1 MYPAPPVM
9 RVVATVGHCTVRTVS
24 VAVVVT
30 YSAGQ
35 AVLDRCVDALRA
47 GGGIEHI
54 VVVDTGGAAAV
65 SGDGIELI
73 RMHNRGYGA
82 AANVGFAAA
91 VARVA
96 ANTPVDIALLNDD
109 VIVRPGWLAPLVAE
123 LRAAPP
129 QHKVGA
135 AQPKLIFAG
144 TSTINSLGVQIGP
157 DGAGTDIGLGEA
169 DTPALQPTDLQ
180 IFSGGAVLFNRDFLQ
195 ATGGFD
201 ERYVLYYEDVDLA
214 LRGRELGWSYR
225 LVPASVVEHV
235 GSLSTASAPAR
246 TRYLQERNR
255 LLASF
260 RFADP
265 HTQRTALW
273 LSVRRLRHRPR
284 RTHARALLSAL
295 WLKRSW

>member
-1 MYPAPPVM
+1 M

-35 AVLDRCVDALRA
+35 AVLDRCIAALRA
-47 GGGIEHI
+47 GGGIDHI

-65 SGDGIELI
+65 SGDAIELI
-73 RMHNRGYGA
+73 RMENRGYGA

-91 VARVA
+91 MTHRVA
-96 ANTPVDIALLNDD
+96 DAPIEIALLNDD
-109 VIVRPGWLAPLVAE
+109 VMVQGGWLAPLIAE
-123 LRAAPP
+123 IRDAPP
-129 QHKVGA
+129 EERVGA
-135 AQPKLIFAG
+135 AQPKLIVAG
-144 TSTINSLGVQIGP
+144 TSTVNSLGVQIGP
-157 DGAGTDIGLGEA
+157 DGAGTDIGFGDEDAPGAEA
-169 DTPALQPTDLQ
+169 SDLR
-180 IFSGGAVLFNRDFLQ
+180 IFTGGAVLFSSAFLQ

-225 LVPASVVEHV
+225 LVPNSVVEHI
-235 GSLSTASAPAR
+235 GSLSTASAPSR

-260 RFADP
+260 RFADRG
-265 HTQRTALW
+265 TQRAALW

-284 RTHARALLSAL
+284 RTHTRALLSAL

>member
-1 MYPAPPVM
+1 
-9 RVVATVGHCTVRTVS
+9 VS

-47 GGGIEHI
+47 GGGIDHI
-54 VVVDTGGAAAV
+54 VVVDTGGTAAV
-65 SGDGIELI
+65 SGGHIELI
-73 RMHNRGYGA
+73 RMDNRGYGA

-91 VARVA
+91 VARVS
-96 ANTPVDIALLNDD
+96 ANTPANPPVDIALLNDD
-109 VIVRPGWLAPLVAE
+109 VIVRPGWLAPLTSELHAE
-123 LRAAPP
+123 HPGC
-129 QHKVGA
+129 KIGA

-144 TSTINSLGVQIGP
+144 TSTVNSLGVQIGP
-157 DGAGTDIGLGEA
+157 DGAGTDIGSGDA
-169 DTPALQPTDLQ
+169 DSPGLEPSDLQ
-180 IFSGGAVLFNRDFLQ
+180 IFSGGAVLFSTDFLQ

-214 LRGRELGWSYR
+214 LRGRELGWAYR

-235 GSLSTASAPAR
+235 GSLSTGSAPAR

-260 RFADP
+260 RFADSQ
-265 HTQRTALW
+265 TQRTALW
-273 LSVRRLRHRPR
+273 LSIRRLRHRPR